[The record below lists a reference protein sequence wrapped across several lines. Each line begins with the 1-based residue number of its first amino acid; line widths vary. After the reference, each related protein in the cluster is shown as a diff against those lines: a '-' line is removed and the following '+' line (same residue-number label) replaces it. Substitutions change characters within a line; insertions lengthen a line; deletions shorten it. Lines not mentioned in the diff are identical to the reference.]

1 MGLFRKFGG
10 LIMEKPKIYY
20 WCSKSESTFEQV
32 SKNVADF
39 LSAHGEFITTSM
51 ATAAF
56 FYL

>member
-20 WCSKSESTFEQV
+20 WCSKSATTFEQV
-32 SKNVADF
+32 SKSVAAY
-39 LSAHGEFITTSM
+39 LEAHGEFITTSM